1 MNILMPMAGEGSR
14 TKGRSTLPKPF
25 IPILGL
31 PMFHWAVS
39 SANIKAHKIF
49 VIRGEHRDLVPS
61 IEALYPGSS
70 LVIQDGPLN
79 GAVLSCLLA
88 SDLIV
93 NEPLLIMDCDMSV
106 SLDYRDLVKDN
117 PDIGVSTFTSQSPSY
132 SYVSDNGLVI
142 EKKVVSS
149 NAVAGSFYWKNG
161 SDFVKYAKKT
171 VSKGKTLN
179 NEFYMSSAINEAV
192 LDGLAVTTYTSNN
205 AYDLSTDTGT
215 KGFIDDFY
223 NQNLGNTGG
232 LRSSS

>member
-61 IEALYPGSS
+61 IEALYPRSS
-70 LVIQDGPLN
+70 VVIQDGPLN

-106 SLDYRDLVKDN
+106 SLDYMDLVKDN
-117 PDIGVSTFTSQSPSY
+117 PDIGVLTFTSQSPSY

-161 SDFVKYAKKT
+161 SDFVKYAKKA

-223 NQNLGNTGG
+223 NQNLGNT
-232 LRSSS
+232 

>member
-14 TKGRSTLPKPF
+14 TKGRSALPKPF
-25 IPILGL
+25 IPILGF

-39 SANIKAHKIF
+39 SANIEAHKIF
-49 VIRGEHRDLVPS
+49 VIRGEHREMTPS
-61 IEALYPGSS
+61 IETLYPRSS
-70 LVIQDGPLN
+70 IVLQDGPLN

-93 NEPLLIMDCDMSV
+93 NEPLLIMDCDMRV
-106 SLDYRDLVKDN
+106 SLDYRSLVKDN
-117 PDIGVSTFTSQSPSY
+117 PDIGVLTFTSQSPNY

-142 EKKVVSS
+142 EKEVVSS
-149 NAVAGSFYWKNG
+149 NAVAGSFYWRDG
-161 SDFVKYAKKT
+161 SDFIKYAKEA

-192 LDGLAVTTYTSNN
+192 LDGLAVTAYNSNN

-215 KGFIDDFY
+215 KRFIDDFY
-223 NQNLGNTGG
+223 NQSFGDT
-232 LRSSS
+232 

>member
-14 TKGRSTLPKPF
+14 TKGRSNLPKPL

-49 VIRGEHRDLVPS
+49 VIRGEHREMVPA
-61 IEALYPGSS
+61 IEALYPQSS
-70 LVIQDGPLN
+70 IVLQDGPLN

-106 SLDYRDLVKDN
+106 SLDYRRLVQDN
-117 PDIGVSTFTSQSPSY
+117 PDIGVLTFTSKSPNY
-132 SYVSDNGLVI
+132 SYVSDNGIVI
-142 EKKVVSS
+142 EKEVVSS
-149 NAVAGSFYWKNG
+149 NAVAGSFYWRNG
-161 SDFVKYAKKT
+161 SDFVKYAKEAVNKN
-171 VSKGKTLN
+171 KTLN
-179 NEFYMSSAINEAV
+179 NEFYVSSAINEAV
-192 LDGLAVTTYTSNN
+192 LDGLAVTTYASNS

-215 KGFIDDFY
+215 QGFIDDFY
-223 NQNLGNTGG
+223 N
-232 LRSSS
+232 